1 MTAGTA
7 TLAWTRVDAVVML
20 LLAVLALV
28 PRTVNLLG
36 LDPFV
41 DEAASLDWPLRLYEL
56 TAPRT
61 WMLSLLLDGR
71 PPLYFWTVVPFGLV
85 IDNGFVAG
93 RLAAVLADVLCV
105 VGLYVLGRELASR
118 TVGAITAILWS
129 LSALPIFFSRI
140 AVDDSM
146 LTTMAVLSTIAS
158 VRLARNPTTT
168 TGALCGFSL
177 GLTVLT
183 KTNGLFVAIAPVLA
197 IVVLGRPLAW
207 REYVRPLAVACMAGV
222 LPLLPMVPGAAALVR
237 QAADHTGSGNQL
249 AEGLFARNAGIVA
262 GWMETYVG
270 NRFLAVVGVGVVLAL
285 LFRQAGMVFAALL
298 GLSVLVVILEVTG
311 TMFSRR
317 LLLPS
322 FPAFLLAGYAIERAG
337 YLASRGLERLKVG
350 SGRVRLVLSIGVMV
364 AGIVVAIAE
373 RADLAVAVVRDP
385 ARAQIPGSEHIGYVE
400 NWFAVYGLGQVV
412 AELRAQG
419 RERPVTVLVP
429 PASRESRVMVPY
441 SALRYYLRGDP
452 SVRFVEAAALWRA
465 QDLRELRR
473 HTREGPTYLVV
484 NGSYTQAAGMP
495 NDVPAYTRQLERQL
509 AEDLPE
515 AREVLRIPRPTAP
528 NWLSLYR
535 LDGGASGE
543 IGVGGRT

>member
-1 MTAGTA
+1 VT
-7 TLAWTRVDAVVML
+7 
-20 LLAVLALV
+20 
-28 PRTVNLLG
+28 
-36 LDPFV
+36 
-41 DEAASLDWPLRLYEL
+41 
-56 TAPRT
+56 
-61 WMLSLLLDGR
+61 
-71 PPLYFWTVVPFGLV
+71 
-85 IDNGFVAG
+85 
-93 RLAAVLADVLCV
+93 
-105 VGLYVLGRELASR
+105 
-118 TVGAITAILWS
+118 
-129 LSALPIFFSRI
+129 
-140 AVDDSM
+140 
-146 LTTMAVLSTIAS
+146 
-158 VRLARNPTTT
+158 
-168 TGALCGFSL
+168 
-177 GLTVLT
+177 
-183 KTNGLFVAIAPVLA
+183 
-197 IVVLGRPLAW
+197 
-207 REYVRPLAVACMAGV
+207 GV
-222 LPLLPMVPGAAALVR
+222 LPLLPMVPGVAALVR
-237 QAADHTGSGNQL
+237 QAADHIGSGNQL
-249 AEGLFARNAGIVA
+249 AEGLFARNAEIVA

-495 NDVPAYTRQLERQL
+495 NDVPAYTRQLERRL
-509 AEDLPE
+509 AQDLPE

-535 LDGGASGE
+535 LDGGERGE